1 MHAVIPFLLRHGYWL
16 LVANV
21 FAEQVGLP
29 VPAFP
34 VLLAMGAL
42 AGIGH
47 FSIWVAFVLAIC
59 AALASDIIWY
69 RLGRKRG
76 HSILN
81 LLCRMSLEPAS
92 CVSNTKTL
100 FGKLGAR
107 ALLVSKFV
115 PGLGAAAAPMSGLT
129 RMPPAKFLAADVTG
143 AALWSGTYLALGY
156 IFRNQLELV
165 GEKAQQMGSWLL
177 LIIALLFSGYIGWKY
192 YQRRRF
198 ILSLRAERVTPQE
211 LMRMLAAGEQ
221 VALVDLRHALEV
233 EHDSVKLPGAI
244 WITLEDLENRHEEIP
259 RDRDI
264 VLYCS

>member
-16 LVANV
+16 VVANV
-21 FAEQVGLP
+21 FAEQIGLP
-29 VPAFP
+29 IPAFP

-42 AGIGH
+42 AGIGE

-59 AALASDIIWY
+59 AALASDVIWY

-81 LLCRMSLEPAS
+81 LLCRVSLEPAS

-107 ALLVSKFV
+107 ALLISKFV

-129 RMPPAKFLAADVTG
+129 HMPPAKFFAADSAG
-143 AALWSGTYLALGY
+143 AALWVGTYLALGY
-156 IFRNQLELV
+156 LFRNQLELV
-165 GEKAQQMGSWLL
+165 GEKAGQMGSWLL

-198 ILSLRAERVTPQE
+198 IRGLRVGRVTPQE
-211 LMRMLAAGEQ
+211 LMRMLEAGED
-221 VALVDLRHALEV
+221 VALVDLRHQIEG
-233 EHDSVKLPGAI
+233 EHDRVKLPGGNLS
-244 WITLEDLENRHEEIP
+244 TPEGMEQRHREDSR
-259 RDRDI
+259 
-264 VLYCS
+264 